1 VYAII
6 LLLLSESRI
15 LEVSIMN
22 TRFKLSFITYL
33 NQRRV
38 SRDSGFALPLA
49 VMIGLCII
57 VVGLSVVMQAQG
69 NQSKVISQKAKASS
83 MAATE
88 TGLTRIQSMMNDVK
102 FVALYPMASWT
113 SAMTLTNGN
122 TSVTINDA
130 GLDSVVN
137 SVAKSTACSS
147 TDATTK
153 ENEIKTKL
161 ASLRLAANGALTDID
176 PNDSSKGKYKLVN
189 YTYTGASGA
198 MPSTVQKGGLV
209 IQGETAGS
217 GASSASRI
225 AVDIPISGVSS
236 ALGADVAPGL
246 WIKKGGVNDGTT
258 FETSSTT
265 LGNNGARFAAN
276 VLFSNC
282 DNTLSDAYVSSVDSD
297 RVKTVASTRSAAKT
311 SLPFPS
317 LPPNPSTNAVNLNNI
332 TASVTLPR
340 TGDAVGAGG
349 NYHYTL
355 NNSANTTVAT
365 CTGKGKNKVCT
376 QASGVTVTVTKP
388 TGSNVFVYN
397 NIGAISSSVSLP
409 RTTDVASSDGVYR
422 YLVTNIDSNGNSTI
436 TISNQEEVNFY
447 LQGNMNFAGSGELV
461 HNCNGVTGCLPTDF
475 QIFAYD
481 SSGSGQICLKGN
493 TQTDAFILAP
503 DYKLG
508 KTGNGAWNGSIFA
521 NSWGKI
527 QNCGSNNGAT
537 AVTQTGNWSSLPS
550 EFQPSSLSPQIGGYT
565 AYTTQAVN

>member
-1 VYAII
+1 
-6 LLLLSESRI
+6 
-15 LEVSIMN
+15 MN
-22 TRFKLSFITYL
+22 TRFKLFLINYL

-147 TDATTK
+147 TEATTK

-209 IQGETAGS
+209 VQGETAGS
-217 GASSASRI
+217 TAGSASRI
-225 AVDIPISGVSS
+225 AVDIPISGVLS

-258 FETSSTT
+258 FETSSTVST
-265 LGNNGARFAAN
+265 LNGNSLSSSAKFSAN

-282 DNTLSDAYVSSVDSD
+282 DNTLSDAYVRNVETERIDP
-297 RVKTVASTRSAAKT
+297 VASTMSAAKT
-311 SLPFPS
+311 NLPFPS

-340 TGDAVGAGG
+340 AGDAVGAGG
-349 NYHYTL
+349 NYHYILDTSL
-355 NNSANTTVAT
+355 NTPTTT
-365 CTGKGKNKVCT
+365 CTGKGKSKVCT
-376 QASGVTVTVTKP
+376 TSPSGVSVTINKP
-388 TGSNVFVYN
+388 SSQNVFVYN
-397 NIGAISSSVSLP
+397 NLGSITSGTTNLP
-409 RTTDVASSDGVYR
+409 RSTDVASSDGVYR
-422 YLVTNIDSNGNSTI
+422 YFINSIDPTNGNSTI
-436 TISNQEEVNFY
+436 NVSTSEEVSLYVLGDVKFN
-447 LQGNMNFAGSGELV
+447 GSGDLNHIEL
-461 HNCNGVTGCLPTDF
+461 
-475 QIFAYD
+475 
-481 SSGSGQICLKGN
+481 
-493 TQTDAFILAP
+493 
-503 DYKLG
+503 
-508 KTGNGAWNGSIFA
+508 
-521 NSWGKI
+521 
-527 QNCGSNNGAT
+527 
-537 AVTQTGNWSSLPS
+537 
-550 EFQPSSLSPQIGGYT
+550 
-565 AYTTQAVN
+565 

>member
-1 VYAII
+1 
-6 LLLLSESRI
+6 
-15 LEVSIMN
+15 MN
-22 TRFKLSFITYL
+22 TRLKFFLINYL

-38 SRDSGFALPLA
+38 SRHSGFALPLA

-130 GLDSVVN
+130 GLDNMVN

-153 ENEIKTKL
+153 ANEIKAKL

-217 GASSASRI
+217 EASSASRI
-225 AVDIPISGVSS
+225 AVDIPISGVLS
-236 ALGADVAPGL
+236 ALGADIAPGL

-258 FETSSTT
+258 FETSSTVST
-265 LGNNGARFAAN
+265 LNGNGKSLSSSAKFSAN

-282 DNTLSDAYVSSVDSD
+282 DNTLSDAYVRNVETERIDP
-297 RVKTVASTRSAAKT
+297 VASTRTAAKT

-317 LPPNPSTNAVNLNNI
+317 LPPNPSANAVNLNNI

-340 TGDAVGAGG
+340 TGDTVGAGG

-355 NNSANTTVAT
+355 NNSDNAPTKT
-365 CTGKGKNKVCT
+365 CTGQGKSEICT
-376 QASGVTVTVTKP
+376 TSPSGVSVTVNKP
-388 TGSNVFVYN
+388 SGKDVLVYN
-397 NIGAISSSVSLP
+397 NLDSIDGSGTINLP
-409 RTTDVASSDGVYR
+409 RSTDVASSDGVYR
-422 YLVTNIDSNGNSTI
+422 YLINSIGGNSGNSTI
-436 TISNQEEVNFY
+436 NVATSEKVNLY
-447 LQGNMNFAGSGELV
+447 
-461 HNCNGVTGCLPTDF
+461 
-475 QIFAYD
+475 I
-481 SSGSGQICLKGN
+481 N
-493 TQTDAFILAP
+493 TLA
-503 DYKLG
+503 K
-508 KTGNGAWNGSIFA
+508 KR
-521 NSWGKI
+521 
-527 QNCGSNNGAT
+527 
-537 AVTQTGNWSSLPS
+537 V
-550 EFQPSSLSPQIGGYT
+550 
-565 AYTTQAVN
+565 